1 MKFVDTTFIISLL
14 RGDKTTIEK
23 AEQLNSEGGA
33 ATTVINV
40 YETAYGVFRSTSDP
54 PRRLLELERVL
65 QSLDIFNLDYRAT
78 LRAAKISGELEIKGI
93 GIDPFDSLIAAIA
106 LVNGADSL
114 ITRNISHF
122 ERVDD
127 LKTETH

>member
-14 RGDKTTIEK
+14 RGDKATMEK
-23 AEQLNSEGGA
+23 AKQLNLEGGA

-40 YETAYGVFRSTSDP
+40 YETAYGVFRGTADP
-54 PRRLLELERVL
+54 PRRLLELERIF
-65 QSLDIFNLDYRAT
+65 QNLDIFNLDYRAT
-78 LRAAKISGELEIKGI
+78 LRAAKISGELERKGN

-114 ITRNISHF
+114 VTRNVSHF
-122 ERVDD
+122 ERIND
-127 LKTETH
+127 LKIETH